1 MFNEQSADGVKVN
14 TGVAVITP
22 KSPTVEEEQ
31 FPSDMTTMQCFW
43 KVTTIASP
51 IVFSMLVYLFVQL
64 VNTFFV
70 GKMDEPALLAG
81 VGMGN
86 MLINVLAFAVMQGL
100 NGAIETF
107 VSKEYGRKNYR
118 ACGLYLNRGKM
129 VCTVIMIPIIVIF
142 ACSDKIL
149 VGIGQDAAIS
159 HIAKRY
165 CCIMIPGVWAMG
177 MFDATRKFLSS

>member
-1 MFNEQSADGVKVN
+1 MRAYNNNNDK
-14 TGVAVITP
+14 TP
-22 KSPTVEEEQ
+22 ASPTVEEEQ

-51 IVFSMLVYLFVQL
+51 IVISMLVYLFVQL

-70 GKMDEPALLAG
+70 GKMNDPALLAG

-100 NGAIETF
+100 NGALETF
-107 VSKEYGRKNYR
+107 VSKEFGRKNY
-118 ACGLYLNRGKM
+118 AMCGRYLNRGKM
-129 VCTVIMIPIIVIF
+129 VCTVIMIPIIIIF
-142 ACSDKIL
+142 IFSDKIL
-149 VGIGQDAAIS
+149 IAIKQDPTIAI
-159 HIAKRY
+159 IARHY
-165 CCIMIPGVWAMG
+165 CCMMIPGVWAMG

>member
-1 MFNEQSADGVKVN
+1 
-14 TGVAVITP
+14 
-22 KSPTVEEEQ
+22 
-31 FPSDMTTMQCFW
+31 MTTLQCFW

-70 GKMDEPALLAG
+70 GKMNEPALLAG

-107 VSKEYGRKNYR
+107 VSNAYGQKKYR
-118 ACGLYLNRGKM
+118 ECGLFLNRGKM
-129 VCTVIMIPIIVIF
+129 VCTVIMIPIIIIF
-142 ACSDKIL
+142 LCADKIL

-165 CCIMIPGVWAMG
+165 CCMMIPGVWAMG